1 MCKVLTEDITK
12 ELELKQENKRA
23 KGRDLEQED
32 KMVWGDEFG
41 S

>member
-23 KGRDLEQED
+23 KGRELEQED
-32 KMVWGDEFG
+32 KMVQGKDWGA
-41 S
+41 